1 MRLPSLPYSD
11 SRMKQSVL
19 EFGGVD
25 YTPGAQAGQWEDTEN
40 VSCREYPA
48 LVPRESREILEDLDD
63 ETALYVYD
71 KIARVIGTDFY
82 YDDQK
87 ICTVSPGRKQICTV
101 GNKIIIYP
109 DKVCYTIGSGQDPT
123 PDMTVSIPYSQG
135 VTAAGKRLTVPESSI
150 KYTSTNRAG
159 VPLTGRGQIGEGFLN
174 PQVIIINGWGTEVAT
189 YFSDVRINAK
199 IRIYDINYGTYV
211 DYTVTDIQTE
221 TRKYWPDVN
230 RQFVTLT
237 FGKTIADPN
246 THAPVWTE
254 HSLGGWAYAPDT
266 TIYTEDIDEEPTTHK
281 YLNEFKIGDRLRTV
295 VSPPSYERVKT
306 INRTLYTDHYYYTG
320 IETRIY
326 EGQTITYAGM
336 DTIVDTYSI
345 SPLHKLRL
353 TAGNISID
361 THMTSYDTTNGRWME
376 FADPI
381 SELNGKDITI
391 QRVTDEEPDLEY
403 ICAHNNRLWGVAGNK
418 IYASA
423 WGDPT
428 TFTAETQTQVDPW
441 STEVAE
447 DGAWT
452 GIVSYSGTLLAFKE
466 HIMYKVM
473 GTLPENY
480 TVYAYHVEGIK
491 RGCHKSAVIIGEVL
505 YYLGPNGVYAYTGGV
520 PERISS
526 NFGTR
531 VYSEGVGGTDGLR
544 YYLSA
549 RRGEDWDL
557 HVLDVE
563 KGIWL
568 REDDTEIIDFARS
581 DRPVVASKLTTDTGL
596 ACSVN
601 SETFLMKTEDA
612 LTTYHF
618 VYDAD
623 NSTWKLGTD
632 AVDLAE
638 YGITV
643 YDPSAEPEAEGEEEE
658 ESEEEAPTPD
668 DGDTIDVRV
677 SGAGFYALCA
687 NGETIH
693 FNSGNE
699 VISWSA
705 VTAKLY
711 EDIRTQYVNIPIE
724 HHSYSRFVIRIEL
737 MPASTFAVEISY
749 DGGEFTPCFKQL
761 ASRRQT
767 YTVPI
772 IPRRCDNMR
781 IRLSGTGWFRLLGIV
796 RVVHEGSS
804 L

>member
-1 MRLPSLPYSD
+1 
-11 SRMKQSVL
+11 MKQSVL

-25 YTPGAQAGQWEDTEN
+25 YTPGAQPGQWEDTEN
-40 VSCREYPA
+40 VSCRDYPA

-71 KIARVIGTDFY
+71 KIARVIGTEFFY
-82 YDDQK
+82 DGQK
-87 ICTVSPGRKQICTV
+87 ICNVSPGRKQICTV
-101 GNKIIIYP
+101 GNQIIIYP
-109 DKVCYTIGSGQDPT
+109 DKICYTIGEGTAPST
-123 PDMTVSIPYSQG
+123 EMTIPIPYSQG
-135 VTAAGKRLTVPESSI
+135 VRASGKRLTVPETGIVYS
-150 KYTSTNRAG
+150 STNRSG
-159 VPLTGRGQIGEGFLN
+159 ETLTGRGQIQASLLN
-174 PQVIIINGWGTEVAT
+174 PTVTISRNFTQMTVYFSSVRVNDTIIIHDD
-189 YFSDVRINAK
+189 Y
-199 IRIYDINYGTYV
+199 YGT
-211 DYTVTDIQTE
+211 DISYTVTNVQNE
-221 TRKYWPDVN
+221 TRHYWPATDGYIN
-230 RQFVTLT
+230 RQYVTLT
-237 FGKTIADPN
+237 FGRDIYDPVY
-246 THAPVWTE
+246 ARLVWEEQT
-254 HSLGGWAYAPDT
+254 LGGWAYAPDT
-266 TIYTEDIDEEPTTHK
+266 TIYTENIEPEPTTGK
-281 YLNEFKIGDRLRTV
+281 YLNEFEVGDKLRAV
-295 VSPPSYERVKT
+295 NDPPSYERVKT

-345 SPLHKLRL
+345 TPLQKLRL

-381 SELNGKDITI
+381 SELNGKSITI
-391 QRVTDEEPDLEY
+391 QRVDEDEPDLEY
-403 ICAHNNRLWGVAGNK
+403 ICTHNNRLWGVANNK

-428 TFTAETQTQVDPW
+428 VFSTETQTQVDPW
-441 STEVAE
+441 SSEVAE
-447 DGAWT
+447 DGEWT

-466 HIMYKVM
+466 HIMYKVI

-480 TVYAYHVEGIK
+480 TVYTYHVEGIK

-505 YYLGPNGVYAYTGGV
+505 YYLGPNGVYAYTGSV
-520 PERISS
+520 PERISG

-531 VYSEGVGGTDGLR
+531 VYSDGVGGTDGLR

-549 RRGEDWDL
+549 RRGSEWDL

-581 DRPVVASKLTTDTGL
+581 DRPVVASKMTAQAEI
-596 ACSVN
+596 ACRVN
-601 SETFLMKTEDA
+601 SETFLMKTDNA
-612 LTTYHF
+612 LASYHF
-618 VYDAD
+618 FYDAA
-623 NSTWKLGTD
+623 NTTWKLD
-632 AVDLAE
+632 DDENPIAVDINE

-643 YDPSAEPEAEGEEEE
+643 YDPSAEPEEEEE
-658 ESEEEAPTPD
+658 ESEEEEETEPTPE
-668 DGDTIDVRV
+668 DGDVIDVRV

-687 NGETIH
+687 NGETVH

-699 VISWSA
+699 VISWRA

-737 MPASTFAVEISY
+737 APQSTFNVEISY
-749 DGGEFTPCFKQL
+749 DGEEFTPCYKQL

-781 IRLSGTGWFRLLGIV
+781 IRLSGTGWFWLLGIV
-796 RVVHEGSS
+796 RVVHEGSA